1 MKEKMNTVKTKLAN
15 ATKMP
20 RLKKTGKLAAK
31 SLGCL
36 GVGVA
41 FTGLGRGLMQAGTNQ
56 LISTETSATEKLVGG
71 AAIGVGFANHII
83 GTGCVMA
90 SIGYAYDA
98 VTSVSEGINDI
109 LDDDDLD
116 DIEVEID
123 E

>member
-1 MKEKMNTVKTKLAN
+1 MKKIENAKEKLAN
-15 ATKMP
+15 ITKMP
-20 RLKKTGKLAAK
+20 RLEKTGKAAAK

-36 GVGVA
+36 GAGIA

-56 LISTETSATEKLVGG
+56 LISTETSATEKLIGG

-90 SIGYAYDA
+90 SVGYAYDA
-98 VTSVSEGINDI
+98 VTSVREGINET
-109 LDDDDLD
+109 LDED
-116 DIEVEID
+116 DIDEIDVEID

>member
-36 GVGVA
+36 GAGVA

-56 LISTETSATEKLVGG
+56 LISTETSVTEKLVGG

>member
-1 MKEKMNTVKTKLAN
+1 MKKMENMKAKITN
-15 ATKMP
+15 ATKLP
-20 RLKKTGKLAAK
+20 RLKKTGKAAAK

-36 GVGVA
+36 GAGVA
-41 FTGLGRGLMQAGTNQ
+41 FTGLGRGLMQAGTNS
-56 LISTETSATEKLVGG
+56 LFSTETNGVEKIVGG
-71 AAIGVGFANHII
+71 AAVGVGFANHII

-90 SIGYAYDA
+90 SVGYAYDA
-98 VTSVSEGINDI
+98 VTSVSEAINET

>member
-1 MKEKMNTVKTKLAN
+1 MKKIENAKEKLAN
-15 ATKMP
+15 ITKMP
-20 RLKKTGKLAAK
+20 RLEKTGKAAAK

-36 GVGVA
+36 GAGIA

-71 AAIGVGFANHII
+71 AAIGVDFANHII
-83 GTGCVMA
+83 GTGCVM
-90 SIGYAYDA
+90 SSVGYAYDA
-98 VTSVSEGINDI
+98 VTSVREGIKET
-109 LDDDDLD
+109 LDDDDID